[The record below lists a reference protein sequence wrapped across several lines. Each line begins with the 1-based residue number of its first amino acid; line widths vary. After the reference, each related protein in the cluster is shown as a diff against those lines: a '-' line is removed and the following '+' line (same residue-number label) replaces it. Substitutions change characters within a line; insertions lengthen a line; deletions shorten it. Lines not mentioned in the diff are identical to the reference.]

1 MHFHHHYNYFWIDG
15 ETPMKNRQRSVDS
28 FNDLKNYCR
37 LFLISTRAGCLGI
50 TLTAATR
57 VIARRIHPLALFMEE
72 STSDLLEKFVVSMEE
87 RNNIGNSGKL
97 VWLVKIF
104 RQCKINR
111 EKVLVLPANLNTDE
125 KSTAFSWFVQRF
137 EKWLSSFSYINQS
150 RLFGYHCCYS
160 WSLFSMCA
168 SIPLMMSKA
177 SIAFTCSSSFCC
189 WMLTSILICI
199 FPQGSDKTSLVLY
212 IVL

>member
-111 EKVLVLPANLNTDE
+111 EKVLVFSQSKHRWKIDSVQLIR
-125 KSTAFSWFVQRF
+125 STIWKV
-137 EKWLSSFSYINQS
+137 
-150 RLFGYHCCYS
+150 
-160 WSLFSMCA
+160 
-168 SIPLMMSKA
+168 
-177 SIAFTCSSSFCC
+177 
-189 WMLTSILICI
+189 
-199 FPQGSDKTSLVLY
+199 
-212 IVL
+212 IVLFFLYQSEPIVWVSLLLLVVIVFDACFNPSYYEQSIYRVYM

>member
-1 MHFHHHYNYFWIDG
+1 MHFHHHYIYFWIDG

-57 VIARRIHPLALFMEE
+57 VIARRIHPQALFMEE

-87 RNNIGNSGKL
+87 RNNIENSGKL

-111 EKVLVLPANLNTDE
+111 EKVLVFSQSKHRWKIDSVHLIR
-125 KSTAFSWFVQRF
+125 STIWKV
-137 EKWLSSFSYINQS
+137 
-150 RLFGYHCCYS
+150 
-160 WSLFSMCA
+160 
-168 SIPLMMSKA
+168 
-177 SIAFTCSSSFCC
+177 
-189 WMLTSILICI
+189 
-199 FPQGSDKTSLVLY
+199 
-212 IVL
+212 IVLFFLYQSEPIVWVSLLLLVVIVFDACFNPFYYEQSIYRVYM